1 MFTAAYCAPDT
12 RDMFVKDLA
21 NWIGATGT
29 IRPFTDL
36 FDTVTGG

>member
-21 NWIGATGT
+21 NWIGTTATG
-29 IRPFTDL
+29 RALTDL
-36 FDTVTGG
+36 YDTTTGG